1 MEIKCRLKI
10 WIFFRRPY
18 SWLINLLFWFDRKTL
33 PAPFDLE
40 SVKETLSMVKWHV
53 DAFGDW
59 VQQPEVTWGLKRGDC
74 EDFAYLTQALLKQI
88 GIPSQILLVF
98 LKPYRYSHAVCVFSQ
113 TWETYYEGNV
123 HCERTVYK
131 IFSNGKLY
139 DRNYNSINE
148 IIQKI
153 AGDHKI
159 VFWKLEK

>member
-1 MEIKCRLKI
+1 
-10 WIFFRRPY
+10 
-18 SWLINLLFWFDRKTL
+18 
-33 PAPFDLE
+33 
-40 SVKETLSMVKWHV
+40 MVKWHV

-88 GIPSQILLVF
+88 GIPSQILSVF
-98 LKPYRYSHAVCVFSQ
+98 LRPYRYSHAVCVYQDCDFL
-113 TWETYYEGNV
+113 Y
-123 HCERTVYK
+123 
-131 IFSNGKLY
+131 FSNGKLVSEGFQ
-139 DRNYNSINE
+139 SIDE